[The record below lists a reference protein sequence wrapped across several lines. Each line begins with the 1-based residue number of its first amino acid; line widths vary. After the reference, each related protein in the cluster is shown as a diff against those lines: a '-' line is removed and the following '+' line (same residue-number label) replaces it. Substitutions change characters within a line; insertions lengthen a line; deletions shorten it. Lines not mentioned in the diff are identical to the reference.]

1 MFFIA
6 CKNGFVKDFNGRLI
20 YSADVRNA
28 KPFISHKEAYQ
39 FAVSTAL
46 ANHYYAILSS
56 DGPYNI
62 EMKYE
67 ALDNEGYVI
76 EDLITDDDADAQEWT
91 LKMRVNPKC
100 ERISQSCELG
110 NVYLEKD
117 IWKK

>member
-62 EMKYE
+62 EMHYE
-67 ALDNEGYVI
+67 ALDTNGGLIAELTTDSNEDAAEWI
-76 EDLITDDDADAQEWT
+76 ERVKTYSGCDRITQF
-91 LKMRVNPKC
+91 C
-100 ERISQSCELG
+100 EQG
-110 NVYLEKD
+110 DVYLEKD